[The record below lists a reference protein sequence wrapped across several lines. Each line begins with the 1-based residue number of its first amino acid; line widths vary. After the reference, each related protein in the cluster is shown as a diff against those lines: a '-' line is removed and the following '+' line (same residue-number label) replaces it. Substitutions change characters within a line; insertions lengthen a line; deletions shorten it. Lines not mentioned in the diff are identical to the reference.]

1 VHLDR
6 LPAQVSSR
14 LVREIWPE
22 LDARDLEAA
31 RQQRS
36 RRLSRPA
43 ADLEQRV
50 ARLQFGERDE
60 VVEQLFGIVRARGV
74 VPFRRRVEGAAERF
88 ALVLGR
94 SYRPPE
100 M

>member
-6 LPAQVSSR
+6 PAQVSSR
-14 LVREIWPE
+14 LLRKICAE
-22 LDARDLEAA
+22 LDANDREAA
-31 RQQRS
+31 CQQRS

-50 ARLQFGERDE
+50 ARLQLGERDE

-74 VPFRRRVEGAAERF
+74 VPFRRRVECAAERL
-88 ALVLGR
+88 ALVFGR

>member
-6 LPAQVSSR
+6 PAEVSSR
-14 LVREIWPE
+14 LLRKFRSE
-22 LDARDLEAA
+22 LDADHCEAA
-31 RQQRS
+31 CQQRS

-50 ARLQFGERDE
+50 ARLEAGEPDE

-74 VPFRRRVEGAAERF
+74 VPFRRRVEGAAERL
-88 ALVLGR
+88 ALVFGR